1 MRGRPN
7 IHVNNEL
14 IIKAQEVFWQKG
26 YNGTSLSDLSV
37 ATGAG
42 AGSLYNTFKG
52 GKKEI
57 FRKSL
62 EQRREVFFAFKD
74 SIKESE
80 NPIKQIKQF
89 FLDICEANDSWQQKG
104 CIVANTLVEMT
115 FVDNELKDD
124 AIKILTETEEFYRTI
139 IAQEQEKGKLKTK
152 IPADVLAKYLISF
165 WCGINSLR
173 RMYPDNKILKTQINL
188 QLEILK

>member
-7 IHVNNEL
+7 IHVNNDL
-14 IIKAQEVFWQKG
+14 IIKTQEVFWQKG

-52 GKKEI
+52 GKKEL
-57 FRKSL
+57 FKRSL

-89 FLDICEANDSWQQKG
+89 FLDIGETNDSWHQKG